1 MFKAALSLFL
11 FLLLFTTSHMDTIR
25 LVVDALSEST
35 AIASQ
40 HELDSILN
48 ECNEDG
54 KETEDR
60 EDLSDNADDFCF
72 SENTLWVLNTA
83 PTFIFSSH
91 IKFSYTDFSR
101 ELLFPP
107 EHA

>member
-1 MFKAALSLFL
+1 MFKATLSLFL
-11 FLLLFTTSHMDTIR
+11 FLLLFTTSHLDSIR
-25 LVVDALSEST
+25 LVVNALTASDAM
-35 AIASQ
+35 ASQ
-40 HELDSILN
+40 HELDTVLN
-48 ECNEDG
+48 ESTEDG

-60 EDLSDNADDFCF
+60 DDLSDNADDFCF
-72 SENTLWVLNTA
+72 SENPLWVLNTA